1 MIDGWWKVGGLWC
14 WDLFGSVVWIWPMI
28 MGAHWLCVSMCK
40 SEWVAVTRWVIVCA
54 HIVSTWFAH
63 FNGFWSFDTLFF
75 VFFFAVADHLLV
87 GSVRFGGSA
96 EAVVAICCSECSW
109 AILCLTQF
117 SSIHFSTVFLC
128 RAAVVV
134 FCVGLFLMVTC
145 YGYCCCCY
153 YFVFVIEGDWLT
165 VRQTDKLTACLHRVN
180 LMYCNI
186 YD

>member
-117 SSIHFSTVFLC
+117 NSFQHSFFVPS
-128 RAAVVV
+128 
-134 FCVGLFLMVTC
+134 
-145 YGYCCCCY
+145 CCCRLLCWSLSD
-153 YFVFVIEGDWLT
+153 GNLLWLLLLLLLFCFCNRRWLADCQRD
-165 VRQTDKLTACLHRVN
+165 RQTNWLPACTES
-180 LMYCNI
+180 I
-186 YD
+186 